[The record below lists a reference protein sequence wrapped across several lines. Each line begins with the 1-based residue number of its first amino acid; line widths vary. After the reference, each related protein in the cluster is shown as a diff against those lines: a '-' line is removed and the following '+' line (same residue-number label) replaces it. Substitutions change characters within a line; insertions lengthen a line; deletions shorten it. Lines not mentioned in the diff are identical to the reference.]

1 MHFIEEFT
9 NMIFLEDQPEKSDI
23 IFIPGSGHAAL
34 AHTAARL
41 YHSGLAPLILPS
53 GKYSKLT
60 GYFPGPSDQDEEIT
74 PPKSSGVWE
83 SEWDFLHDVLTLDH
97 VPESAILKENKA
109 TFTYENAVYSRK
121 LTDHLGLKIHKAII
135 CCQAFHARRAKM
147 YYEILYPNTQ
157 FFICPSVTQNI
168 SRENWYLDPEKI
180 QTVLGELSRMGSQF
194 NDLIVRYG
202 TQYVPQ
208 KTDGSQQ
215 MTIK

>member
-9 NMIFLEDQPEKSDI
+9 NMIFLEDQLEKSDI

-97 VPESAILKENKA
+97 VPESAILNGK
-109 TFTYENAVYSRK
+109 
-121 LTDHLGLKIHKAII
+121 
-135 CCQAFHARRAKM
+135 
-147 YYEILYPNTQ
+147 
-157 FFICPSVTQNI
+157 
-168 SRENWYLDPEKI
+168 
-180 QTVLGELSRMGSQF
+180 
-194 NDLIVRYG
+194 
-202 TQYVPQ
+202 
-208 KTDGSQQ
+208 
-215 MTIK
+215 

>member
-9 NMIFLEDQPEKSDI
+9 NMIFIEDQPEQSDI
-23 IFIPGSGHAAL
+23 IFIPGSGYAAL

-41 YHSGLAPLILPS
+41 YHRGLAPLILPS

-60 GYFPGPSDQDEEIT
+60 GHFSGPADPDEVNT
-74 PPKSSGVWE
+74 SLKTGSSWE
-83 SEWDFLHDVLTLDH
+83 TECDFLHDILIWDH
-97 VPESAILKENKA
+97 VPRSAILKENQA

-121 LTDHLGLKIHKAII
+121 LTDHLGLNIRRAII

-147 YYEILYPNTQ
+147 YYEILYPNTR
-157 FFICPSVTQNI
+157 FFICPTVTQNI
-168 SRENWYLDPEKI
+168 SSHNWYLEPEKI

-202 TQYVPQ
+202 AQYVSA
-208 KTDGSQQ
+208 KTDDSQS
-215 MTIK
+215 TTFK